1 MCSPPTLGENYD
13 FYQWCKF
20 HIPLPFSKYDCVVHT
35 SRYPNGYHKE
45 PGRCTTNISRIL
57 EDYFLQCIKHFDINV
72 LIKMYLKVQGICERL
87 SNLLVKI

>member
-1 MCSPPTLGENYD
+1 MIFINGVNFTYPCHFPSMIVL
-13 FYQWCKF
+13 C
-20 HIPLPFSKYDCVVHT
+20 IPLGIRMD
-35 SRYPNGYHKE
+35 YHKE